1 MPDPQTNKQTPDIPQ
16 SPADLRIAVLS
27 DSFRHRNGVGAYYCD
42 LIAHLK
48 PRVADIKLICPGDTP
63 YGKQQGLSI
72 PLPGD
77 SSQKL
82 CLPGIPKAAADIKQ
96 LDPHVI
102 VAASPGPYGILAA
115 YLARRNKRPFCFGY
129 HTQYDQLT
137 DLYWNR
143 LFGPVAKHYLAWL
156 DRRFFRRSDA
166 VFTNGKHMVD
176 TAKSMGARRIK
187 LIGTPIDPILLQ
199 DPVPLHQETFG
210 PLLFVGRLAKEKN
223 IHLILEAAQS
233 MPKLQFVIAGD
244 GPLAKTVTNA
254 ANTLPNLDY
263 VGWVDRQ
270 ALLNLLDNRC
280 EALLLPSQ
288 VESFGTVAAE
298 AMARARLVLVTD
310 KCGITDWPEL
320 AGGLETIPVN
330 TPLTPKLEQLAA
342 LPPQQRAQKRE
353 QARQGCLDFVE
364 KTISDWQNEL
374 FDIVRSHSSQSR
386 SK

>member
-1 MPDPQTNKQTPDIPQ
+1 MPDPLPTQQTRDVPQ
-16 SPADLRIAVLS
+16 SPADLRIAVFS

-42 LIAHLK
+42 LIAHLQ
-48 PRVADIKLICPGDTP
+48 PRVAAIELICPGETP
-63 YGKQQGLSI
+63 YGKQQGLSL

-77 SSQKL
+77 PSQKV
-82 CLPGIPKAAADIKQ
+82 CLPGYPKASAAIKK

-102 VAASPGPYGILAA
+102 IAASPGPYGILAA
-115 YLARRNKRPFCFGY
+115 YMARRRKRPFCFGY

-143 LFGPVAKHYLAWL
+143 VFGSLAKRYLAWL

-176 TAKSMGARRIK
+176 TAKTMGARRIK
-187 LIGTPIDPILLQ
+187 LIGTPIDPILLGDPAPIKQ
-199 DPVPLHQETFG
+199 DAFG
-210 PLLFVGRLAKEKN
+210 PLLFVGRLAQEKN
-223 IHLILEAAQS
+223 IHLILDAAEA
-233 MPKLQFVIAGD
+233 MPHLQFVIAGD
-244 GPLAKTVTNA
+244 GPLANTVADA
-254 ANTLPNLDY
+254 ANNLPNLDY

-270 ALLNLLDNRC
+270 ALLDLLDHRC

-298 AMARARLVLVTD
+298 ALARARLVLVSD

-320 AGGLETIPVN
+320 ADGLETVPVN

-342 LPPQQRAQKRE
+342 LPPEQRAQKRE
-353 QARQGCLDFVE
+353 KARQGCLDFVE
-364 KTISDWQNEL
+364 KTLSDWQNEL
-374 FDIVRSHSSQSR
+374 FDIVRTHPSSSR
-386 SK
+386 SE